1 MITTIAREQRQEAK
15 RSIIAQIEQGASVQQ
30 ARTAAAVPIHRAT
43 IYRLL
48 KKVRTEGEVAF
59 SDGRHGHPI
68 KLRGAVRTF
77 LIEFCRTSPHT
88 PSPQVQTALQERF
101 GLTVSVSQIN
111 RVRATLG
118 LSSRCIRR
126 EKKAGSLPIN

>member
-30 ARTAAAVPIHRAT
+30 ARTAVAVPIHRAT

-48 KKVRTEGEVAF
+48 KKGRTEGEVAF

-101 GLTVSVSQIN
+101 GLTISVSQIN

-126 EKKAGSLPIN
+126 EKKAGSLPLN